1 MRLQTLSERLSP
13 LDQSL
18 GMSVGHF
25 LDHIDYY
32 SKTHSK
38 CGHPLLVSVQIN
50 GYTSFCIS
58 KLAYILYMQASVFCL
73 VCVHSC
79 WQGHKLRYCHS
90 DSLTDIRATSSRLQ
104 IRSKDQKLALQESS
118 SPLAPYLD
126 GLGMECHRLNNC
138 WVLSFLAM
146 RQPLLD
152 YSDNM
157 MI

>member
-1 MRLQTLSERLSP
+1 MRDCLPQT
-13 LDQSL
+13 SL
-18 GMSVGHF
+18 WECLWDIFFITLIVTAKPT
-25 LDHIDYY
+25 L
-32 SKTHSK
+32 K

-50 GYTSFCIS
+50 GYTRE
-58 KLAYILYMQASVFCL
+58 KASVFCL

-79 WQGHKLRYCHS
+79 WQVHKLRYCHS
-90 DSLTDIRATSSRLQ
+90 DSITDIRATSSRLQ
-104 IRSKDQKLALQESS
+104 IWSKDQKLVLQESS

-126 GLGMECHRLNNC
+126 GLGMECHRLNNY

-157 MI
+157 I